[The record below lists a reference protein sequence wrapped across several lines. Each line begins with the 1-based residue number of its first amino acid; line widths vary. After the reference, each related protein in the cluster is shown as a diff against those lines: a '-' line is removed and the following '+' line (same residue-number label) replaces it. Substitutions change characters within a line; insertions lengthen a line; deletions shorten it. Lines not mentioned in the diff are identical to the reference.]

1 MASIETIGEAFNN
14 GWQVSASC
22 RHGTMD
28 TGSSS
33 RKCDWKYPLDMMTLV
48 ATRGRDF
55 PMADLGDRLR
65 CPRCGSRKISV
76 MYVTPSNGS
85 KRTATSR

>member
-1 MASIETIGEAFNN
+1 MSEIGTIGDAFNQ
-14 GWQVSASC
+14 GWQLSAAC
-22 RHGTMD
+22 RHGLVD

-33 RKCDWKYPLDMMTLV
+33 RKCDWKYNLDMTTLV

-55 PMADLGDRLR
+55 PIDRVSERLR

-76 MYVTPSNGS
+76 FFVTPSMPTR
-85 KRTATSR
+85 RTANR